1 MRLTLM
7 NGYPF
12 PYPERIAELR
22 TLNADMAASEEQD
35 EELRALEQAISD
47 AASGNQLIIDGVK
60 HFEWL
65 HTVTVEFDAYGA
77 FDAARRLTGWSEWT
91 GLILEAKLSAED
103 GYDHP
108 AIVVGDMAYCGFS
121 LTVE

>member
-12 PYPERIAELR
+12 PYPDNLTEAEQ
-22 TLNADMAASEEQD
+22 A
-35 EELRALEQAISD
+35 AISD
-47 AASGNQLIIDGVK
+47 AASGYEVSFSGVR

-65 HTVTVEFDAYGA
+65 HTVTVEFYAYGA
-77 FDAARRLTGWSEWT
+77 FHAARKLTGWAEWS

-108 AIVVGDMAYCGFS
+108 AIVVGNMAYCGFS